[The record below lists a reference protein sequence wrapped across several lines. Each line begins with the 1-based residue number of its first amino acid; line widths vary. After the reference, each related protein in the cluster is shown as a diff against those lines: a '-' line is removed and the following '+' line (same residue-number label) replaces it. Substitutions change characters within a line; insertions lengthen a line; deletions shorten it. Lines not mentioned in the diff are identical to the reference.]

1 MVTLSYSAAHL
12 PVQPPPRALLPSD
25 SPDSSR
31 FDCSG
36 HGEQPSSTAELR
48 ALFNQTVEAM
58 DTEIGRFLVTLGLAT
73 RTPEGR
79 LDYRP
84 EQTNT
89 MIVVVADN
97 GSYFNTVR
105 LPFDIQRAKGT
116 PYQTGVWV
124 PLIVSGPLVAP
135 EKVGSE

>member
-89 MIVVVADN
+89 MIVVVSDN

-105 LPFDIQRAKGT
+105 LPT
-116 PYQTGVWV
+116 S
-124 PLIVSGPLVAP
+124 SGPRGRRTRPAC
-135 EKVGSE
+135 GCR